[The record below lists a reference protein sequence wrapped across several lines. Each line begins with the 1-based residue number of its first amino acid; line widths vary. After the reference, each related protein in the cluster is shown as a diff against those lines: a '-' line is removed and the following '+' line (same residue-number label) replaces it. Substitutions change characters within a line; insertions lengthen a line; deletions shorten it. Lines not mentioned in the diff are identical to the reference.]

1 MSDARIPESERKTP
15 AIACEGVTVT
25 GGARQILRQIDLSC
39 DEGEV
44 VGVLGPSGAG
54 KSTLFRAL
62 AGETP
67 LAAGK
72 VLLGT
77 VDVTREPLYR
87 RALRGL
93 SYMPQSP
100 SVLFDLTVRENLDAF
115 ARVTGSP
122 KSGSELT
129 DAAERVGL
137 AERLDV
143 RAGALS
149 GGERRRLELARA
161 ITRPPKV
168 IVCDEP
174 FAGVDPEG
182 AERVGRLLAGLAKE
196 GVTVLL
202 ADHHVAEALTICTRA
217 VLLLDGQIAVSATP
231 SEFREHELVKGRYL
245 GNWGR
250 SLPPPPP
257 RPST

>member
-1 MSDARIPESERKTP
+1 MAKSGKRIV
-15 AIACEGVTVT
+15 AVACEGVTVT

-39 DEGEV
+39 EQGQV

-67 LAAGK
+67 LASGK
-72 VLLGT
+72 VLLGD
-77 VDVTREPLYR
+77 VDVTGEPLYR
-87 RALRGL
+87 RAQRGL

-100 SVLFDLTVRENLDAF
+100 SVLFDLTVRENLKAF
-115 ARVTGSP
+115 AEVMGVPRT
-122 KSGSELT
+122 KKEIAE
-129 DAAERVGL
+129 AAQRVGL
-137 AERLDV
+137 DERLDV

-161 ITRPPKV
+161 VTRPPKV
-168 IVCDEP
+168 IICDEP

-182 AERVGRLLAGLAKE
+182 AERVGRLLACLAKE

-217 VLLLDGQIAVSATP
+217 VLLLDGKIAVDATP
-231 SEFREHELVKGRYL
+231 AEFREHELVKGRYL

-257 RPST
+257 A